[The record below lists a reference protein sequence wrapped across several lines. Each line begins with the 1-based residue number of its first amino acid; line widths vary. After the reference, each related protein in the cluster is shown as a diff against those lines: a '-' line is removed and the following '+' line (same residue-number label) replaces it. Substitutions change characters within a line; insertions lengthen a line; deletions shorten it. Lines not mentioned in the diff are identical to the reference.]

1 MKIRAGYVSN
11 SSSSSFCIV
20 GVKCGELYFNADI
33 ELFRSKLEGIGFE
46 KSDVDRMGLP
56 ELLINLY
63 HCLFGKSY
71 HNMFG
76 DLEIVHGISEYNG
89 DVIVGLDISRM
100 RDDETLAQFK
110 ERVLSELQ
118 KIGYLGIA
126 RDMEIY
132 IDGGMI

>member
-11 SSSSSFCIV
+11 SSTSSFCIV
-20 GVKCGELYFNADI
+20 GVKCGELYFNADM

-46 KSDVDRMGLP
+46 KPDVDMMGLP

-63 HCLFGKSY
+63 HHLFGKSY
-71 HNMFG
+71 HDMFG
-76 DLEIVHGISEYNG
+76 DLEIVNGISEYNG